1 LTDKVGIINRRKSI
15 FSPVIWSS
23 NPYCPTLFMPTG
35 EKVKFYRYFGVQIPS
50 PALIFIFNKKEI
62 R

>member
-50 PALIFIFNKKEI
+50 PTLFST
-62 R
+62 